1 MEEKNN
7 QANKMMSLERELNKF
22 KAEIVI
28 KNNSLIKTFDET
40 LELLKLI
47 EKDDQTQYI
56 YLNRNVIQKIL
67 YDEDIILRINNEN
80 INYNGIKSL
89 FYIALAIY
97 KDRDILNYSYNKIF
111 INDLYEKV
119 KKEEN
124 DKKKLIL
131 YIILDIL
138 IENYKQLNNSTES
151 DDTDIKEKISNE
163 IKNYINQNLSLFD
176 EFELNIKSINK
187 NTIDIEELYIKII
200 ISLYRD
206 KKIDN
211 MEYDSSGL
219 LEILDMRNIE
229 PTNKMYESFKK
240 EFDENSSKEYLNIYK
255 IKSKEDLDNE
265 KIINF
270 YYIQFKYIF
279 KIPIYL
285 YNIQFFLDSRN
296 SVKQI
301 IYSDY
306 SILENLLKN
315 NNLSSFE
322 KKKLFVLNTL
332 LDSEYYTL
340 KKDSNKLIF
349 DQLNEICIYYQSFH
363 QKQIDKIK
371 EIKEIMEK
379 QDQNEAK
386 KFMNEYDEAKR
397 KNKRFKFYNSIYKL
411 QLANNKTN
419 EDFNK
424 VVSILD
430 TCEQSIHEKK
440 INLQRLKL
448 RDEIFTFFSDE
459 NNKDYI
465 KEIFKQDEIDS
476 FIKFYNI
483 NYIIKI
489 YFKNYFFETKKKDIE
504 KIELTIGNK
513 KKYDLD
519 EYLQYL
525 DEAKKKNHLY
535 SLISKLYPIDP
546 KTKTEKYIE
555 SKIKDWEDTKNL
567 IEDKKYIL
575 VNEEI
580 KIKLYIFFNNEK
592 NKESYKEILDEER
605 YNFLLVKK
613 AEAEE
618 ELINYYK
625 RYYPETKKDV
635 IENKKFEDKD
645 YEEYL
650 NLKKIKLREP
660 IILSLFGERIKE
672 KEFSDAKEK
681 WDKMENDIKNRN
693 YNNINDNNRKKIIK
707 FFEKKDEEENKF
719 IKEIFSKEIIDSFI
733 NYNKG
738 KQKKKKAQK
747 DNEEMNNDMQ
757 DQSLKEDSTQPKTK
771 GKGQSFP
778 EPSEYHIKEEISEKY
793 ECINIKN
800 YLNTTMILK
809 NKSIEINDVQ
819 IDGSSYSFNI
829 YEDSKKNPN
838 EKKIFKIL
846 EDLKKELIEKCAN
859 DTNLIIELLFEKQNL
874 SNKDFSLKYNV
885 RFKNSINNKDCFELL
900 TDNKVSN
907 ILSDGNIIHN
917 ALEKL
922 LKEINKKEINDLKI
936 KEKEKNDLKI
946 KENEINIPQK
956 STNSQSNQN
965 DITTGDRVINRNSN
979 NDNDPNQITKSSN
992 YNGELSTQFKIFNSF
1007 ANNNGSREKPE
1018 EKSYIILNYE
1028 GVIGSHFEYRRN
1040 NIVEFLKE
1048 LKGTGQYLSVG
1059 SDKKILK
1066 IYDRYFQELKD
1077 IEIPEIKDY
1086 IYDIYEKKL
1095 EKHEQI
1101 YILACANKEIYLLKS
1116 TLNGGLKVENNW
1128 ELPNMTCISSLI
1140 IEIKEKV
1147 KAPRG
1152 SKKKNKNNNKGEYTQ
1167 KNTNIVVVAG
1177 RNGIKCLVDIF
1188 EGKNKEFDSFNI
1200 ESEDTYRGLFKIS
1213 ETLIAITSNSII
1225 PGGKNKLII
1234 YNFELNNNKNTW
1246 ENKGTKRGDKEY
1258 EIENYSF
1265 IASNSGMASLSENIL
1280 LCACKKYTK
1289 EDKNGILLVTNHNN
1303 KNYKSKDENN
1313 KYGWTHIFRP
1323 TGAFE
1328 VHCFCPLIKENKQT
1342 IGLIND
1348 YEDHSTKSDIFLVG
1362 GFDSKLGEGRIKLY
1376 SLVRKENEIKGIKF
1390 LQDIE
1395 LPKTGTMAIE
1405 SRLEQKKTI
1414 KIKVFNGAISCLIQS
1429 SQNKKILASC
1439 YDGRVYL
1446 LSEPNLKKYNQ

>member
-47 EKDDQTQYI
+47 EKDDQTEYI

-279 KIPIYL
+279 KNPIYL

-332 LDSEYYTL
+332 LDSEYYTF

-592 NKESYKEILDEER
+592 NKESHKEILDEER
-605 YNFLLVKK
+605 FNFLLVKK

-625 RYYPETKKDV
+625 RFYPETKKDV

-660 IILSLFGERIKE
+660 IILSLFGEKIKE

-693 YNNINDNNRKKIIK
+693 YNNINDTNRKKIIK

-771 GKGQSFP
+771 GKGQSSP

-907 ILSDGNIIHN
+907 ILSDGNIVHN
-917 ALEKL
+917 AFEKL
-922 LKEINKKEINDLKI
+922 LKEINKKEA
-936 KEKEKNDLKI
+936 NDLKI
-946 KENEINIPQK
+946 KENETITPQI
-956 STNSQSNQN
+956 SSNSQSNQSN
-965 DITTGDRVINRNSN
+965 IIMENSVRNRNSN
-979 NDNDPNQITKSSN
+979 NDTDPNSITKIPDFK
-992 YNGELSTQFKIFNSF
+992 GDQFTPSEIDISPNENS
-1007 ANNNGSREKPE
+1007 GEKPKDRTYSILIY
-1018 EKSYIILNYE
+1018 EK
-1028 GVIGSHFEYRRN
+1028 VIGSHFEYRRN
-1040 NIVEFLKE
+1040 NTVEFLKE
-1048 LKGTGQYLSVG
+1048 LKETGQYLSVG

-1066 IYDRYFQELKD
+1066 IYSRRYYDERKD
-1077 IEIPEIKDY
+1077 VEIPEVKDC

-1095 EKHEQI
+1095 KNHEQAH
-1101 YILACANKEIYLLKS
+1101 ILACANKEIYLLKS
-1116 TLNGGLKVENNW
+1116 TSNGGLKVENNW

-1140 IEIKEKV
+1140 IEIKEKA

-1152 SKKKNKNNNKGEYTQ
+1152 NKKKNKNNSKGEE

-1188 EGKNKEFDSFNI
+1188 ERKNKEFESFNI
-1200 ESEDTYRGLFKIS
+1200 ENEDTYRGLFKIS

-1246 ENKGTKRGDKEY
+1246 ENKGNKIGDKEY

-1265 IASNSGMASLSENIL
+1265 IATNSGMASLSENIL

-1289 EDKNGILLVTNHNN
+1289 EDKNGILLVTNLNN
-1303 KNYKSKDENN
+1303 KNNKLKDENN
-1313 KYGWTHIFRP
+1313 KYGWTHIFKP
-1323 TGAFE
+1323 TGEFE
-1328 VHCFCPLIKENKQT
+1328 VHCLCPLIKENKNKPQ
-1342 IGLIND
+1342 IGIIND
-1348 YEDHSTKSDIFLVG
+1348 IEDHSTKNDIFLVG

-1376 SLVRKENEIKGIKF
+1376 TLVRKEKEIKGIKF

-1395 LPKTGTMAIE
+1395 LPKTGTMVIE
-1405 SRLEQKKTI
+1405 PRLEQKKTI

-1429 SQNKKILASC
+1429 SQDRKILASC

-1446 LSEPNLKKYNQ
+1446 LSEPNLEKYNQ

>member
-7 QANKMMSLERELNKF
+7 HANKMMSLERELNKF

-28 KNNSLIKTFDET
+28 KNNSLIRTFDET

-47 EKDDQTQYI
+47 EKDDQTEYI

-97 KDRDILNYSYNKIF
+97 KDRDILNYSYSKNF

-138 IENYKQLNNSTES
+138 IENFKQLNNSTES
-151 DDTDIKEKISNE
+151 DDTDIKEKISEE

-592 NKESYKEILDEER
+592 NKESHKEILDEER
-605 YNFLLVKK
+605 YNFLLLKK

-625 RYYPETKKDV
+625 RFYPETKKDV

-660 IILSLFGERIKE
+660 IILSLFGEKIKE

-693 YNNINDNNRKKIIK
+693 YNNINDTNRKKIIK

-907 ILSDGNIIHN
+907 ILSDGNIVHN
-917 ALEKL
+917 AFEKL
-922 LKEINKKEINDLKI
+922 LKEINKKEA
-936 KEKEKNDLKI
+936 NDLKI
-946 KENEINIPQK
+946 KENETITPQI
-956 STNSQSNQN
+956 SSNSQSNQSN
-965 DITTGDRVINRNSN
+965 IIMENSVRNRSSN
-979 NDNDPNQITKSSN
+979 IDTDPNSITKIPD
-992 YNGELSTQFKIFNSF
+992 FKGDEFTPSEINISPNENS
-1007 ANNNGSREKPE
+1007 GEKP
-1018 EKSYIILNYE
+1018 KDRTYSILIYE
-1028 GVIGSHFEYRRN
+1028 RVIGSHFEYRRN
-1040 NIVEFLKE
+1040 NTVEFLKE
-1048 LKGTGQYLSVG
+1048 LNNGKYLSVG

-1066 IYDRYFQELKD
+1066 IYSQNFNELKD
-1077 IEIPEIKDY
+1077 VEIPEVRDC

-1095 EKHEQI
+1095 KNHEQAH
-1101 YILACANKEIYLLKS
+1101 ILACANKEIYLLKS
-1116 TLNGGLKVENNW
+1116 TFNGGLKVENNW

-1140 IEIKEKV
+1140 IEIKAKV

-1152 SKKKNKNNNKGEYTQ
+1152 NKKKNKNNSKGEE

-1188 EGKNKEFDSFNI
+1188 ERKNKEFESFNI
-1200 ESEDTYRGLFKIS
+1200 ENEDTYRGLFKIS

-1246 ENKGTKRGDKEY
+1246 ENKGNKIGDKEY

-1265 IASNSGMASLSENIL
+1265 IATNSGMASLSENIL

-1289 EDKNGILLVTNHNN
+1289 KDKNGILLVTNLNN
-1303 KNYKSKDENN
+1303 KNNKLKDENN
-1313 KYGWTHIFRP
+1313 KYGWTHIFKP
-1323 TGAFE
+1323 TGEFE
-1328 VHCFCPLIKENKQT
+1328 VHCLCPLIKENKQG
-1342 IGLIND
+1342 IGIIND
-1348 YEDHSTKSDIFLVG
+1348 IEDHSTKNDIFLVG

-1376 SLVRKENEIKGIKF
+1376 TLVRKEKEIKGIKF

-1395 LPKTGTMAIE
+1395 LPKTGTMTIE
-1405 SRLEQKKTI
+1405 PRLEQKKTI

-1429 SQNKKILASC
+1429 SQDRKILASC

-1446 LSEPNLKKYNQ
+1446 LSEPNLEKYNQ

>member
-1 MEEKNN
+1 MEGKNN
-7 QANKMMSLERELNKF
+7 HANKMMSLERELNKF

-47 EKDDQTQYI
+47 EKDDQSQYI
-56 YLNRNVIQKIL
+56 YLNRNIIQKIL

-151 DDTDIKEKISNE
+151 DDTDIKEKISEE

-187 NTIDIEELYIKII
+187 DTIDIEELYIKII

-279 KIPIYL
+279 KNPIYL

-332 LDSEYYTL
+332 LDSKYYTL

-513 KKYDLD
+513 KKYELD

-592 NKESYKEILDEER
+592 NKESHKEILDEER

-625 RYYPETKKDV
+625 RFYPETKKDV

-660 IILSLFGERIKE
+660 IILSLFGEKIKE

-693 YNNINDNNRKKIIK
+693 YNNINDTNRKKIIK

-757 DQSLKEDSTQPKTK
+757 EQSLKEDSTQPKTK
-771 GKGQSFP
+771 GKGQSSP

-907 ILSDGNIIHN
+907 ILSDGNIVHN
-917 ALEKL
+917 AFEKL
-922 LKEINKKEINDLKI
+922 LKEINKKEA
-936 KEKEKNDLKI
+936 NDLKI
-946 KENEINIPQK
+946 KENETITPQI
-956 STNSQSNQN
+956 SPNSQSNQSN
-965 DITTGDRVINRNSN
+965 IIMENSVRNRSSN
-979 NDNDPNQITKSSN
+979 IDTDPNSITKIPDFK
-992 YNGELSTQFKIFNSF
+992 GDQFTPSEIDISPNKNS
-1007 ANNNGSREKPE
+1007 GEKPKDRKYSILIY
-1018 EKSYIILNYE
+1018 EK
-1028 GVIGSHFEYRRN
+1028 VIGSHFEYRRN
-1040 NIVEFLKE
+1040 NTVEFLKE
-1048 LKGTGQYLSVG
+1048 LKETGQYLSVG

-1066 IYDRYFQELKD
+1066 IYSRQYYDELKD
-1077 IEIPEIKDY
+1077 VEIPEVRDC

-1095 EKHEQI
+1095 KNHEQAH
-1101 YILACANKEIYLLKS
+1101 ILACANKEIYLLKS
-1116 TLNGGLKVENNW
+1116 TSNGGLKVENNW

-1140 IEIKEKV
+1140 IEIKEKEKA

-1152 SKKKNKNNNKGEYTQ
+1152 NKKKNKNNSKVEE

-1188 EGKNKEFDSFNI
+1188 ERKNKEFESFNI
-1200 ESEDTYRGLFKIS
+1200 ENEDTYRGLFKIS

-1246 ENKGTKRGDKEY
+1246 ENKGNKRGDKEY

-1265 IASNSGMASLSENIL
+1265 IATNSGMASLSENIL

-1289 EDKNGILLVTNHNN
+1289 EDKNGILLVTNLNN
-1303 KNYKSKDENN
+1303 KNNKLKDENN
-1313 KYGWTHIFRP
+1313 KYGWTHIFKP
-1323 TGAFE
+1323 TGEFE
-1328 VHCFCPLIKENKQT
+1328 VHCLCPLIKENKQG
-1342 IGLIND
+1342 IGIIND
-1348 YEDHSTKSDIFLVG
+1348 IEDHSTKNDIFLVG

-1376 SLVRKENEIKGIKF
+1376 TLVRKEKEIKGIKF

-1395 LPKTGTMAIE
+1395 LPKTGTMVIE
-1405 SRLEQKKTI
+1405 PRLEQKKTI

-1429 SQNKKILASC
+1429 SQDRKILASC

-1446 LSEPNLKKYNQ
+1446 LSEPNLEKYNQ

>member
-7 QANKMMSLERELNKF
+7 HANKMMSLERELNKF

-47 EKDDQTQYI
+47 EKDDQTQFI

-124 DKKKLIL
+124 DKRKLIL

-187 NTIDIEELYIKII
+187 DTIDIEELYIKII

-371 EIKEIMEK
+371 EIKEIMDK

-386 KFMNEYDEAKR
+386 KLMNEYDEAKR

-448 RDEIFTFFSDE
+448 RDEIFTFFSDD

-592 NKESYKEILDEER
+592 NKESHKEILDEER
-605 YNFLLVKK
+605 FNFLLVKK

-625 RYYPETKKDV
+625 RFYPETKKDV

-660 IILSLFGERIKE
+660 IILSLFGEKIKE

-771 GKGQSFP
+771 GKGQSSP

-907 ILSDGNIIHN
+907 ILSDGNIVHN
-917 ALEKL
+917 AFEKL
-922 LKEINKKEINDLKI
+922 LKEINKKEA
-936 KEKEKNDLKI
+936 NDLKI
-946 KENEINIPQK
+946 KENETITPQI
-956 STNSQSNQN
+956 SSNSQSNQSN
-965 DITTGDRVINRNSN
+965 IIMENSVRNRSSN
-979 NDNDPNQITKSSN
+979 IDTDPNSITKIPD
-992 YNGELSTQFKIFNSF
+992 FKGDEFTPSEINISPNENS
-1007 ANNNGSREKPE
+1007 GEKP
-1018 EKSYIILNYE
+1018 KDRTYSILIYE
-1028 GVIGSHFEYRRN
+1028 RVIGSHFEYRRN
-1040 NIVEFLKE
+1040 NTVEFLKE
-1048 LKGTGQYLSVG
+1048 LNNGNYLSVG

-1066 IYDRYFQELKD
+1066 IYSQNFNELKD
-1077 IEIPEIKDY
+1077 VEIPEVRDC

-1095 EKHEQI
+1095 KNHEQTH
-1101 YILACANKEIYLLKS
+1101 ILACANKEIYLLKS
-1116 TLNGGLKVENNW
+1116 TFHGGLKVENNW

-1188 EGKNKEFDSFNI
+1188 ERKNKEFESFNI
-1200 ESEDTYRGLFKIS
+1200 ENEDTYRGLFKIS

-1246 ENKGTKRGDKEY
+1246 ENKGNKIGDKEY

-1265 IASNSGMASLSENIL
+1265 IATNSGMASLSENIL

-1289 EDKNGILLVTNHNN
+1289 EDKNGILLVTNLNN
-1303 KNYKSKDENN
+1303 KNNKLKDENN
-1313 KYGWTHIFRP
+1313 KYGWTHIFKP
-1323 TGAFE
+1323 TGEFE
-1328 VHCFCPLIKENKQT
+1328 VHCLCPLIKENKQKT
-1342 IGLIND
+1342 GIIND
-1348 YEDHSTKSDIFLVG
+1348 IEDHSTKYDIFLVG

-1376 SLVRKENEIKGIKF
+1376 TLVRKEKEIKGIKF

-1395 LPKTGTMAIE
+1395 LPKTGTMTIE
-1405 SRLEQKKTI
+1405 PRLEQKKTI

-1429 SQNKKILASC
+1429 SQDRKILASC

-1446 LSEPNLKKYNQ
+1446 LSEPNLEKYNQ

>member
-1 MEEKNN
+1 MEDKNN
-7 QANKMMSLERELNKF
+7 HANKMMSLYLERELNKF

-28 KNNSLIKTFDET
+28 KNNSLIRTFDET

-47 EKDDQTQYI
+47 EKDDQTEYI

-187 NTIDIEELYIKII
+187 DTIDIEELYIKII

-513 KKYDLD
+513 KKYELD

-592 NKESYKEILDEER
+592 NKESHKEILDEER

-625 RYYPETKKDV
+625 RFYPETKKDV

-660 IILSLFGERIKE
+660 IILSLFGEKIKE

-771 GKGQSFP
+771 GKGQSSP

-900 TDNKVSN
+900 TDSKVSN
-907 ILSDGNIIHN
+907 ILSDGNIVHN
-917 ALEKL
+917 AFEKL
-922 LKEINKKEINDLKI
+922 LKEINKKEA
-936 KEKEKNDLKI
+936 NDLKI
-946 KENEINIPQK
+946 KENETITPQI
-956 STNSQSNQN
+956 SSNSQSNQSN
-965 DITTGDRVINRNSN
+965 IIMENSVRNRSSN
-979 NDNDPNQITKSSN
+979 IDTDPNSITKIPD
-992 YNGELSTQFKIFNSF
+992 FKGDEFTPSEINISPNENS
-1007 ANNNGSREKPE
+1007 GEKP
-1018 EKSYIILNYE
+1018 KDRTYSILIYE
-1028 GVIGSHFEYRRN
+1028 RVIGSHFEYRRN
-1040 NIVEFLKE
+1040 NTVEFLKE
-1048 LKGTGQYLSVG
+1048 LNNGKYLSVG

-1066 IYDRYFQELKD
+1066 IYGPSFWELKD
-1077 IEIPEIKDY
+1077 VEIPEVRDC

-1095 EKHEQI
+1095 KNHEQTH
-1101 YILACANKEIYLLKS
+1101 ILACANKEIYLLKS
-1116 TLNGGLKVENNW
+1116 TFNGGLKVENNW
-1128 ELPNMTCISSLI
+1128 ELPNMTCTSSLI
-1140 IEIKEKV
+1140 IEIKAKA

-1152 SKKKNKNNNKGEYTQ
+1152 NKKKNKNNSKGEE

-1188 EGKNKEFDSFNI
+1188 ERKNKEFESFNI
-1200 ESEDTYRGLFKIS
+1200 ENEDTYRGLFKIS

-1246 ENKGTKRGDKEY
+1246 ENKGNKIGDKEY

-1265 IASNSGMASLSENIL
+1265 IATNSGMASLSENIL

-1289 EDKNGILLVTNHNN
+1289 EDKNGILLVTNLNN
-1303 KNYKSKDENN
+1303 KNNKLKDENN
-1313 KYGWTHIFRP
+1313 KYGWTHIFKP
-1323 TGAFE
+1323 TGEFE
-1328 VHCFCPLIKENKQT
+1328 VHCLCPLIKENKQKT
-1342 IGLIND
+1342 GIIND
-1348 YEDHSTKSDIFLVG
+1348 IEDHSTKYDIFLVG

-1376 SLVRKENEIKGIKF
+1376 TLVRKEKEIKGIKF

-1395 LPKTGTMAIE
+1395 LPKTGTMTIE
-1405 SRLEQKKTI
+1405 PRLEQKKTI

-1429 SQNKKILASC
+1429 SVDRNILASC

-1446 LSEPNLKKYNQ
+1446 FSEPNLEKYNQ

>member
-1 MEEKNN
+1 MEDKNN
-7 QANKMMSLERELNKF
+7 HANKMMSLERELNKF

-28 KNNSLIKTFDET
+28 KNNSLIRTFDET

-138 IENYKQLNNSTES
+138 IENFKQLNNSTES
-151 DDTDIKEKISNE
+151 DDTDIKEKISEE

-592 NKESYKEILDEER
+592 NKESHKEILDEER

-625 RYYPETKKDV
+625 RFYPETKKDV
-635 IENKKFEDKD
+635 IENKKFADKD

-660 IILSLFGERIKE
+660 IILSLFGEKIKE

-757 DQSLKEDSTQPKTK
+757 EQSLKEDSTQPKTK
-771 GKGQSFP
+771 GKGQSSP

-907 ILSDGNIIHN
+907 ILSDGNIVHN
-917 ALEKL
+917 AFEKL
-922 LKEINKKEINDLKI
+922 LKEINKKEA
-936 KEKEKNDLKI
+936 NDLKI
-946 KENEINIPQK
+946 KENETITPQI
-956 STNSQSNQN
+956 SSNSQSNQSN
-965 DITTGDRVINRNSN
+965 ITMENSVRNRSSN
-979 NDNDPNQITKSSN
+979 IDTDPNSITKIPDFK
-992 YNGELSTQFKIFNSF
+992 GDQFTPSEIDISPNKNS
-1007 ANNNGSREKPE
+1007 GEKP
-1018 EKSYIILNYE
+1018 KDRTYSILIYE
-1028 GVIGSHFEYRRN
+1028 RVIGSHFEYRRN
-1040 NIVEFLKE
+1040 NTVEFLKE
-1048 LKGTGQYLSVG
+1048 LNNGKYLSVG

-1066 IYDRYFQELKD
+1066 IYSHQYYDELKD
-1077 IEIPEIKDY
+1077 VEIPEVRDC

-1095 EKHEQI
+1095 KNHEQAH
-1101 YILACANKEIYLLKS
+1101 ILACANKEIYLLKS
-1116 TLNGGLKVENNW
+1116 TSGGGLKVENNW

-1140 IEIKEKV
+1140 IEIKDKV

-1152 SKKKNKNNNKGEYTQ
+1152 NKKKNKNNSKGEE

-1188 EGKNKEFDSFNI
+1188 ERKNKEFESFNI
-1200 ESEDTYRGLFKIS
+1200 ENEDTYRGLFKIS

-1246 ENKGTKRGDKEY
+1246 ENKGNKRGDKEY

-1265 IASNSGMASLSENIL
+1265 IATNSGMASLSENIL

-1289 EDKNGILLVTNHNN
+1289 EDKNGILLVTNLNN
-1303 KNYKSKDENN
+1303 KNNKLKDENN
-1313 KYGWTHIFRP
+1313 KYGWTHIFKP
-1323 TGAFE
+1323 TGEFE
-1328 VHCFCPLIKENKQT
+1328 VHCLCPLIKEIKPQ
-1342 IGLIND
+1342 IGKIND
-1348 YEDHSTKSDIFLVG
+1348 IEDHSTKYDIFLVG

-1376 SLVRKENEIKGIKF
+1376 TLVRKEKEIKGIKF

-1395 LPKTGTMAIE
+1395 LPKTGTMTIE
-1405 SRLEQKKTI
+1405 PRLEQKKTI

-1429 SQNKKILASC
+1429 SMDKKILASC

-1446 LSEPNLKKYNQ
+1446 LSEPNLEKYNQ